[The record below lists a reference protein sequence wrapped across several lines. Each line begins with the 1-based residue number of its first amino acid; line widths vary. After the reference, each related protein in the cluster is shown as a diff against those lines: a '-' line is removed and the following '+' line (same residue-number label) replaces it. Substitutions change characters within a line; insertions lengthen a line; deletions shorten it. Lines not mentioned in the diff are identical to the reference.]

1 MKLRVVQHL
10 LKVISRVPHVDDY
23 KAIVDRKMGQIVY
36 CLWLTTCDYMA
47 RLVHNPA

>member
-1 MKLRVVQHL
+1 

-36 CLWLTTCDYMA
+36 CLWLSACDYMA